1 MPCGLLLCAITIKR
15 AVEASFALTMTF
27 QTFQLFLIFHFAF
40 SDVGPLNKAV
50 RDIFNKKINFS
61 VAAYWSMKMTT
72 YFAGAL
78 RCIQRVVSGVLVG
91 LVSLVDLV
99 ALVGLV
105 ALLGAK
111 LQFSGRDEF

>member
-1 MPCGLLLCAITIKR
+1 
-15 AVEASFALTMTF
+15 
-27 QTFQLFLIFHFAF
+27 
-40 SDVGPLNKAV
+40 
-50 RDIFNKKINFS
+50 
-61 VAAYWSMKMTT
+61 MTT

-78 RCIQRVVSGVLVG
+78 RCIQRVAGSKFIHGGSGGSYDPGGPGGSGVLVG

-111 LQFSGRDEF
+111 LQFSGTERDEF

>member
-1 MPCGLLLCAITIKR
+1 
-15 AVEASFALTMTF
+15 
-27 QTFQLFLIFHFAF
+27 
-40 SDVGPLNKAV
+40 
-50 RDIFNKKINFS
+50 
-61 VAAYWSMKMTT
+61 MTT

-78 RCIQRVVSGVLVG
+78 RCIQRVAGSKFIHGGSGGSYDPGGTGGSGVLVG

-111 LQFSGRDEF
+111 LQFSGTERDEF